1 MDFFTTL
8 LNILCVS
15 IGIFLSVLELCF
27 FVRAILS
34 FINPE
39 EEGFLAGI
47 LYVLTEPVILPVRA
61 LLAKLHFGEN
71 SPIDL
76 SFLFAFI
83 LLSIVNTML
92 PAISL

>member
-61 LLAKLHFGEN
+61 LLAKLHFGEK
-71 SPIDL
+71 SPIDR